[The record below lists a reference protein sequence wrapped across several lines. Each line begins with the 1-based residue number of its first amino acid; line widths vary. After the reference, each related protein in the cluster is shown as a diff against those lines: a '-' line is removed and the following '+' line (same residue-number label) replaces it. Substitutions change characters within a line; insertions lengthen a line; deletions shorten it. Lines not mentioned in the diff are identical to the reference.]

1 MNHGVIGIL
10 MIFRSGIKGVIGILD
25 EKESKE
31 VATGVAAI
39 KCAFETKILCLDN
52 PPFKRGWGRPIPKM
66 A

>member
-31 VATGVAAI
+31 VATGAAEM
-39 KCAFETKILCLDN
+39 KCAFETKIPCLDN
-52 PPFKRGWGRPIPKM
+52 PPPL
-66 A
+66 